1 MKIQIRY
8 KNNRLDIFDTSSFTK
23 PEPFD
28 DANMLTNFEVRVDE
42 LGNTGLWLIAHHYE
56 VSEAIAKT
64 ADEGETPWQGASAGG
79 GSCWQNRESCRHRVA
94 FHRRA
99 NHARKNRRR
108 ACRHGAIRA
117 DVRAMAVPM
126 RRAEHH
132 AAAVRLFDAL
142 CRAFPE
148 LSAND
153 AAIARMCGFSKQA
166 MDELRVR
173 VVPGS
178 QETEVDECDW
188 GCLNSSRN
196 QTRKRLRRSS

>member
-64 ADEGETPWQGASAGG
+64 ADEGETPVARRKRGWRFLLAESGELPDIESLSIDGQIMLARIAGELADMVRFEQMCELWLSQCG
-79 GSCWQNRESCRHRVA
+79 GQSITQR
-94 FHRRA
+94 
-99 NHARKNRRR
+99 
-108 ACRHGAIRA
+108 
-117 DVRAMAVPM
+117 
-126 RRAEHH
+126 
-132 AAAVRLFDAL
+132 AVRLFDAL

-188 GCLNSSRN
+188 LSEFFEKSD
-196 QTRKRLRRSS
+196 KEEA

>member
-8 KNNRLDIFDTSSFTK
+8 KNNRLDIFDPSSFTK

-64 ADEGETPWQGASAGG
+64 ADEGETPVARRKRGWRFLLAESGELPDIESLSIDGQIMLARIAGELADMVRFEQMCELWLSKCG
-79 GSCWQNRESCRHRVA
+79 GQSITQR
-94 FHRRA
+94 
-99 NHARKNRRR
+99 
-108 ACRHGAIRA
+108 
-117 DVRAMAVPM
+117 
-126 RRAEHH
+126 
-132 AAAVRLFDAL
+132 AVRLFDAL

-188 GCLNSSRN
+188 LSEFFEKSD
-196 QTRKRLRRSS
+196 KEEA